1 MTKSNYVENPNLA
14 PGTISTSISNI
25 RATTIEEW
33 IDSDLSGQGIRFG
46 RNTNA
51 SGNVM
56 FMIPLN
62 FQNAFEITST
72 NTTTSGET
80 SDSTDYILR
89 FNTRDDNIVRCKSN
103 LNISGD
109 INVLNNNL

>member
-1 MTKSNYVENPNLA
+1 MTRSNYVENPNLA
-14 PGTISTSISNI
+14 PGTVSTSISNI
-25 RATTIEEW
+25 QATTIIEW
-33 IDSDLSGQGIRFG
+33 IDSDLSGQGLRFG

-51 SGNVM
+51 SGNIM

-72 NTTTSGET
+72 NTTTLGES

-89 FNTRDDNIVRCKSN
+89 LSLIHISEPTRPY
-103 LNISGD
+103 
-109 INVLNNNL
+109 